1 MNTSSLVIT
10 IIGGILVLLSY
21 YLVFKGSKK
30 GYLDS
35 EYWLGQSK
43 STVIVFFIFQLLA
56 AVGFL
61 MAFATPNGW
70 LFGSGPQGG
79 VLGDPIVFNIVL
91 IVFFLAAASW
101 AFLARAGLKG
111 SKPAAI
117 GCSISLVIT
126 AICAILLLAGAV
138 EEKDSKWYKVLG
150 TLLFG
155 ITVILSDGIAWNAK
169 FIKKTLT

>member
-61 MAFATPNGW
+61 MAFATRNGW
-70 LFGSGPQGG
+70 LFGYE
-79 VLGDPIVFNIVL
+79 
-91 IVFFLAAASW
+91 W
-101 AFLARAGLKG
+101 K
-111 SKPAAI
+111 
-117 GCSISLVIT
+117 
-126 AICAILLLAGAV
+126 
-138 EEKDSKWYKVLG
+138 
-150 TLLFG
+150 
-155 ITVILSDGIAWNAK
+155 
-169 FIKKTLT
+169 